1 MTQEILP
8 PLTSSTFTKAS
19 ADNPA
24 ADPDCDPNL
33 ALDPDTLPP
42 TLRFTPV
49 PRNGKPWMGITP
61 QRQASFIAH
70 LAGSGSVTMAA
81 KAIGVSTSALY
92 QLRKA
97 EAAESFA
104 AAWEVAVDM
113 GARRVLDTLMD
124 HAIHGIPETL
134 SKDGQIILER
144 RKYNTRAMMWIVQQ
158 RFPEIYGGNLNA
170 LSAAPNS
177 MPHGLKKLKDAWQ
190 EEWQKEWE
198 AQHQGRAAEEET
210 NAALL
215 IRLKILHKRNQH
227 EMYVP
232 WMDDPEKRAA
242 CEVLYGAQDWEDIR
256 RRAHKA
262 ALNGRLEPE
271 VEARLGYKGR

>member
-1 MTQEILP
+1 MQKEAQMTQEILP
-8 PLTSSTFTKAS
+8 PEQ
-19 ADNPA
+19 
-24 ADPDCDPNL
+24 DPLPDQAFAP
-33 ALDPDTLPP
+33 DPDTLPI

-61 QRQASFIAH
+61 QRQAAFIAH

-81 KAIGVSTSALY
+81 KSIGVSTSALY

-97 EAAESFA
+97 EGAQSFA

-134 SKDGQIILER
+134 SKDGQVILER

-177 MPHGLKKLKDAWQ
+177 MPHGLRKLKDAWR

-215 IRLKILHKRNQH
+215 VRLKILHKRNQH

-232 WMDDPEKRAA
+232 WIDDPEKRAA

>member
-8 PLTSSTFTKAS
+8 PLSSSAKAS
-19 ADNPA
+19 VDRPA
-24 ADPDCDPNL
+24 SEPDPNL
-33 ALDPDTLPP
+33 ALDPDNLPP

-49 PRNGKPWMGITP
+49 PRGGKPWMGINA
-61 QRQASFIAH
+61 QRQATFIAH
-70 LAGSGSVTMAA
+70 LAGSGSVIMAA
-81 KAIGVSTSALY
+81 KSIGVSTSALY
-92 QLRKA
+92 TLRKA
-97 EAAESFA
+97 EGAESFA

-170 LSAAPNS
+170 LAAAPNS
-177 MPHGLKKLKDAWQ
+177 LPHGLKKLKAAWK
-190 EEWQKEWE
+190 EEWRKEWE
-198 AQHQGRAAEEET
+198 AQHLGRATEEET
-210 NAALL
+210 NAAILK
-215 IRLKILHKRNQH
+215 RLKILHKRNWYK
-227 EMYVP
+227 MYVP

-242 CEVLYGAQDWEDIR
+242 CEVLYGEQNWEAIR
-256 RRAHKA
+256 EASEKA
-262 ALNGRLEPE
+262 ARNGRLSPE
-271 VEARLGYKGR
+271 QLERMGIKGVG

>member
-8 PLTSSTFTKAS
+8 PL
-19 ADNPA
+19 P
-24 ADPDCDPNL
+24 DPDREPNVTPNPDL
-33 ALDPDTLPP
+33 TLDPDNLPP
-42 TLRFTPV
+42 ILAFTPV
-49 PRNGKPWMGITP
+49 PRNGKPWMGITAK
-61 QRQASFIAH
+61 RQATFIAH
-70 LAGSGSVTMAA
+70 LAGSGSVKMAA
-81 KAIGVSTSALY
+81 KSIGVSTSALY
-92 QLRKA
+92 TLRKA
-97 EAAESFA
+97 EGAESFA
-104 AAWEVAVDM
+104 AVWEAAVDM

-134 SKDGQIILER
+134 SKDGHVILER

-158 RFPEIYGGNLNA
+158 RFPEIYGGSLNVSG
-170 LSAAPNS
+170 LPQSAV
-177 MPHGLKKLKDAWQ
+177 PHSIRKLK
-190 EEWQKEWE
+190 EEWRADLQKEWE
-198 AQHQGRAAEEET
+198 AQHLGRASEEET

-215 IRLKILHKRNQH
+215 VRLKILHKRNQH

-262 ALNGRLEPE
+262 VLNGRFEPE